1 MNLSVYMQYMY
12 TCTLYVAMYMMV
24 CIYTC
29 AFIYLYI
36 IPLACNICVCDMFLR
51 DIILSYSTVAF
62 ISPSLAADSFSVAV
76 SFRSV
81 SLVLKLDVD

>member
-1 MNLSVYMQYMY
+1 MHVHCML
-12 TCTLYVAMYMMV
+12 L
-24 CIYTC
+24 CIYDGMYIHTC

>member
-1 MNLSVYMQYMY
+1 MLLCIHVYDGMY
-12 TCTLYVAMYMMV
+12 
-24 CIYTC
+24 IHTC

-62 ISPSLAADSFSVAV
+62 ISPSLAANSFSVVV